1 MATLK
6 QIKQQVK
13 HTLNFFF
20 DLDDD
25 TTIDAPVTPAAMQVP
40 IMNPQLLQEQMTALV
55 TKPQTVALQIKT
67 DQPNQRQTQF
77 LVGQFRTVNW
87 QNNTAVFR
95 ISHSNLIQLVRFD
108 QIIRIAA

>member
-6 QIKQQVK
+6 QLTQQVK

-25 TTIDAPVTPAAMQVP
+25 AATATPKATRNMQLP

-55 TKPQTVALQIKT
+55 TKPQTVSLQIKT
-67 DQPNQRQTQF
+67 NQPNQHQTQF

-95 ISHSNLIQLVRFD
+95 ISHSNLIQLIRFD